1 MGLARSGPVRAVREI
16 GSWALLAGTAVIAL
30 PPHAPAAAQA
40 ASQLVEDAR
49 ANVVRVEAGGRLG
62 FGFLVGFYRGDLL
75 VATAWHTLDG
85 PGGTEPEICFFHA
98 PDVCSQGTVVHVA
111 DRVGAEPALDLVLLT
126 VAAPEGL
133 AWRPGVLAP
142 SPSPGD
148 AVWFIG
154 RNREWYIPPDAG
166 RLGETDEPRRLVGY
180 TGLPVARGVSG
191 GPILTAD
198 GIVAMHVQS
207 EGVGDAAWGVG
218 IDAIRVRV
226 EDHLRGHWI
235 LQPSDACS
243 GRSSGRLSV
252 QGRRA
257 TVYVDATRPAAAIE
271 AMIRLRCA
279 GARVLPVAV
288 ADGGWPGNRIAYGR
302 GELRLVRAVQGILA
316 PMGRLDTELDLEQS
330 GVAVWLR

>member
-1 MGLARSGPVRAVREI
+1 MLPLRRALTGTILVP
-16 GSWALLAGTAVIAL
+16 LLAAAT
-30 PPHAPAAAQA
+30 AAAQTA
-40 ASQLVEDAR
+40 PPLVEDAR

-62 FGFLVGFYRGDLL
+62 FGFLVGFYQGDLL

-85 PGGTEPEICFFHA
+85 AGGTEPEICFLHA
-98 PDVCSQGTVVHVA
+98 PGTCSQGTIVHVA
-111 DRVGAEPALDLVLLT
+111 DRVGAEPKLDLVLLT
-126 VAAPEGL
+126 VAPPEGL
-133 AWRPGVLAP
+133 AWRPGVLAA
-142 SPSPGD
+142 SPVPGD

-166 RLGETDEPRRLVGY
+166 RLGEPDEARRLVGY

-191 GPILTAD
+191 APILTAD

-207 EGVGDAAWGVG
+207 EGVGDTGMGVD

-235 LQPSDACS
+235 LRPSGACPAGS
-243 GRSSGRLSV
+243 AGRLSV

-257 TVYVDATRPAAAIE
+257 TVHIDATRPAAGIE
-271 AMIRLRCA
+271 AMIRLRCG
-279 GARVLPVAV
+279 GADVLPAPVAN
-288 ADGGWPGNRIAYGR
+288 GSWPGNRIAYGR

-316 PMGRLDTELDLEQS
+316 PLGRLDTELDAGRS
-330 GVAVWLR
+330 GVAIWLR